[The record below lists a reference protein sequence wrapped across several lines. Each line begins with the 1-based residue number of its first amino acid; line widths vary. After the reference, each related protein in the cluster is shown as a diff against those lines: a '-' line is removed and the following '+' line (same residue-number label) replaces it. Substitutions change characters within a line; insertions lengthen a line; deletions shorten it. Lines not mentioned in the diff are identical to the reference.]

1 MYQRR
6 LLILTA
12 CLCVGF
18 LLVGLRLAFLQ
29 VLHSEEYQGLADK
42 QPLRERILPTARGR
56 ILDARGQ
63 VLAGCEPTYELCVR
77 LDRLRKLPDAGQ
89 AEWMRQVARLV
100 GRSPE
105 EMSEAAVRLERDLE
119 EQADRPGLTPTDQRN
134 ELRFLETR
142 FEPLLTSLDFS
153 AVARL
158 ESWRD
163 LLPRPDKVGGDLLQ
177 VRVATRRTYPNGDT
191 AAHIIGYLSRIG
203 PGEAPELRQE
213 QQRLAEAYLEIDPDR
228 FRDAYLKCYLADE
241 SLGRQGLE
249 RTWEWALRGR
259 RGLRRELVD
268 ARNHTIKVLFDYPP
282 QPGADVYTT
291 LDIDLQ
297 RVAEAALGEQRGAIV
312 ILDVATGAVLAL
324 ASSPRFRL
332 DQFTSEYQRLVAED
346 VLLRQEGVAFYQR
359 PRPLV
364 HRAIQETYP
373 PGSIFKLVATLAGL
387 RAGTLRSQTQY
398 TCEGS
403 LVVGGQHKQCLG
415 FHGPLQ
421 LREAIER
428 SCNVYFYH
436 VALDAPRR
444 ELLQTARELGFGSP
458 TGIDLPG
465 EGAGR
470 LPRLA
475 SDAEVANFAIGQ
487 GDVRVTPLQIAVM
500 MAAIANGGAVVQ
512 PHLVESASPAEPR
525 RFAIAAEDLETVRR
539 GMRDVVQGAHGTA
552 RSYFHVTNVTVAA
565 KTGTA
570 EVEGLP
576 LNHAWFAGF
585 APYEKPR
592 IAFAVVVEWVGGHGA
607 EVAAPVAEYVLS
619 RLRFPPSPEE
629 ATAAEAP
636 APQEERHDP

>member
-1 MYQRR
+1 LQ
-6 LLILTA
+6 ILTA
-12 CLCVGF
+12 CLCAGF
-18 LLVGLRLAFLQ
+18 LLVELRLAFLQ
-29 VLHSEEYQGLADK
+29 LLHNQEYQGLAEK
-42 QPLRERILPTARGR
+42 QPLRERILPTVRGR

-77 LDRLRKLPDAGQ
+77 LDRLHQLPEAAQ
-89 AEWMRQVARLV
+89 SEWMRQVAELV
-100 GRSPE
+100 GRSPA
-105 EMSEAAVRLERDLE
+105 EMSEAGVRLARDLE
-119 EQADRPGLTPTDQRN
+119 EQADRPGLTPADRRN

-142 FEPLLTSLDFS
+142 FEPLLTSLDFP

-163 LLPRPDKVGGDLLQ
+163 VLPHPEKAKGDVLQ
-177 VRVATRRTYPNGDT
+177 IRVAARRTYPNGDV
-191 AAHIIGYLSRIG
+191 AAHVIGYLSRIS
-203 PGEAPELRQE
+203 PGEAPEFRQE
-213 QQRLAEAYLEIDPDR
+213 EQRLAEAYLEVDSER
-228 FRDAYLKCYLADE
+228 FRDAYLKCYLGDE

-249 RTWEWALRGR
+249 HTWEWALRGR

-268 ARNHTIKVLFDYPP
+268 AGNHTIKVLFDYPP
-282 QPGADVYTT
+282 EPGADLHTT
-291 LDIDLQ
+291 IDIDLQ
-297 RVAEAALGEQRGAIV
+297 KVAESALGEQRGAIV

-332 DQFTSEYQRLVAED
+332 DRFTSDYQSIVAAD
-346 VLLRQEGVAFYQR
+346 VLLRQEGVAFYRR

-373 PGSIFKLVATLAGL
+373 PGSVFKLVTTLAGL
-387 RAGTLRSQTQY
+387 RAGTLTSQTQY
-398 TCEGS
+398 TCDGS

-415 FHGPLQ
+415 VHGPLE

-436 VALDAPRR
+436 TALDAPRQ
-444 ELLQTARELGFGSP
+444 ELLQTAQDLGFGSP

-465 EGAGR
+465 ESAGR

-487 GDVRVTPLQIAVM
+487 GDVRVTPLQVAVM
-500 MAAIANGGAVVQ
+500 MAAIANGGTIVR
-512 PHLVESASPAEPR
+512 PHLVDSVPSAEPR
-525 RFAIAAEDLETVRR
+525 RFAIAPGDLETVRR

-552 RSYFHVTNVTVAA
+552 RSYFHLTGLTVAA

-570 EVEGLP
+570 EVEGIP

-592 IAFAVVVEWVGGHGA
+592 IAFAVVVEWVEGHGA

-619 RLRFPPSPEE
+619 RLRFPPAEGGDRSPGPT
-629 ATAAEAP
+629 TAGGGP
-636 APQEERHDP
+636 